1 MLNGHLTALNPFIS
15 RSTDKC
21 KPLCQ
26 ALKKNGADFHW
37 NEEWETTFQGLK
49 RYLASPPPL
58 SKPSSGETLYLY
70 LCQLFHERPPNKIPE
85 ARKANASPLN
95 HLEEAQAL
103 LLNLPDHSHHRVSPT
118 KHREKS
124 QSNRKD
130 IKMASELRSYGLR
143 CEPRIVIKGQV
154 LADFIAD
161 FTSRTMEHANQ
172 LGGWILNIDGAS
184 NSKGVGIGIVL
195 TTPEGSI
202 IEQSFTLSFPASNN
216 ETEYEVVLAGLRA
229 TITLGV
235 TRLEVLCDS
244 LLVVNQ
250 VSGEYVTRD

>member
-1 MLNGHLTALNPFIS
+1 MGDNFSGAKEVLGFTAPTVEAFLGRNTISLPRRLRISGQQNP
-15 RSTDKC
+15 
-21 KPLCQ
+21 
-26 ALKKNGADFHW
+26 
-37 NEEWETTFQGLK
+37 GLG
-49 RYLASPPPL
+49 RWRHSDT
-58 SKPSSGETLYLY
+58 GI

-154 LADFIAD
+154 FADFIAD

-172 LGGWILNIDGAS
+172 LGGWILNVDGAS

-202 IEQSFTLSFPASNN
+202 IEQSFTLGFHASNN
-216 ETEYEVVLAGLRA
+216 EAEYEVVLAGLRA
-229 TITLGV
+229 AITLEV
-235 TRLEVLCDS
+235 TGLEVHCDS
-244 LLVVNQ
+244 SLIVNQ